1 MSKSHAV
8 YLEWLLD
15 NEKKRLHITMS
26 YVYVGDVSIDLPE
39 EILEGSEEEK
49 LQVAF
54 DYAKQH
60 IDEIPVAENA
70 EYISDSDNFA
80 LEDISWENES

>member
-1 MSKSHAV
+1 
-8 YLEWLLD
+8 
-15 NEKKRLHITMS
+15 MS

-49 LQVAF
+49 LQAAF

-80 LEDISWENES
+80 LEDISRENES